1 MPCRRPELPCGAWAP
16 FWQVLMLPGCG
27 IAGRR
32 AQCPVSHKCFGKS
45 ILGGSWPEESVWG
58 RELAVSQAAL
68 RCCLVSRW
76 AQGAQ
81 EAAALP
87 MTKDLS
93 MHFSLLPCLPR
104 TRVKPPMG
112 RCSWF
117 GDVQSVPVLGL
128 LVCGITPNAGIL
140 FSSADL
146 GHLEGAKCGV
156 FCPALSR
163 RSPQA
168 RGAQWQVALLAT
180 FFAFLGGFFELS
192 FGIFPHLAHFT

>member
-1 MPCRRPELPCGAWAP
+1 MWGLGPVLAGSHAPRLQHHRQESTVPCEPC
-16 FWQVLMLPGCG
+16 
-27 IAGRR
+27 
-32 AQCPVSHKCFGKS
+32 KCFGKS
-45 ILGGSWPEESVWG
+45 VLGESWPEEDIWG
-58 RELAVSQAAL
+58 REATVSQAAL
-68 RCCLVSRW
+68 RCCLVYRW

-104 TRVKPPMG
+104 ARVNPPMG

-117 GDVQSVPVLGL
+117 GDVQSVPVLEL
-128 LVCGITPNAGIL
+128 LACGITLNAGIL

-163 RSPQA
+163 RSPQV
-168 RGAQWQVALLAT
+168 RGAQWQATLLAT
-180 FFAFLGGFFELS
+180 FFLLFVWGFLNFILEYFCV
-192 FGIFPHLAHFT
+192 

>member
-1 MPCRRPELPCGAWAP
+1 
-16 FWQVLMLPGCG
+16 MLPGCS

-45 ILGGSWPEESVWG
+45 ILGESWPEEGVWG
-58 RELAVSQAAL
+58 KESTVSQAAL
-68 RCCLVSRW
+68 RCCLLSRW
-76 AQGAQ
+76 AQGAK

-93 MHFSLLPCLPR
+93 MHFSLLPCLPGA
-104 TRVKPPMG
+104 RVKPPMG

-117 GDVQSVPVLGL
+117 GDVQSVPVLEL
-128 LVCGITPNAGIL
+128 LVYGITLNAGIL

-163 RSPQA
+163 RSPQV
-168 RGAQWQVALLAT
+168 RGAQWQAASLAA
-180 FFAFLGGFFELS
+180 FFAFCLGFFLNFLLEY
-192 FGIFPHLAHFT
+192 FRV